1 MVKTVVR
8 DGAAILR
15 ASGVLVWSYVVIV
28 ALTLVALLVLS
39 AVAPPDASANAW
51 GHAVVVAVFAV
62 VLPLRLRGARAGKR
76 AAVRALGL
84 IAAVLFLVNVVEALI
99 PSFVPGWMR
108 LEMVVIAVLMV
119 GIVLDV
125 TRWAVRSR

>member
-8 DGAAILR
+8 DGAASVR

-76 AAVRALGL
+76 VAVRALGL

>member
-8 DGAAILR
+8 DGAASLS

-108 LEMVVIAVLMV
+108 LEMIVIAVLMV

>member
-8 DGAAILR
+8 DGAASLR

-28 ALTLVALLVLS
+28 ALTLVTLLVLS

>member
-1 MVKTVVR
+1 MVKSEARSGPAPLRVA
-8 DGAAILR
+8 GAF
-15 ASGVLVWSYVVIV
+15 VWSYVALV

-39 AVAPPDASANAW
+39 VAAPPDASANAW

-62 VLPLRLRGARAGKR
+62 LLPLRLRGARAGKR
-76 AAVRALGL
+76 SAVRALGL
-84 IAAVLFLVNVVEALI
+84 IAAVLFVVNVVEALI

-108 LEMVVIAVLMV
+108 LEMLVIAVLMV

-125 TRWAVRSR
+125 TRWAVRRR

>member
-8 DGAAILR
+8 DGAASVS

-108 LEMVVIAVLMV
+108 LEMIVIAVLMV